1 MEFRDQVVLVTGAG
15 KGLGRSIALAFAAQG
30 AVVAANDLTPVNLD
44 KTLALIRAQGGQ
56 AREYLFDIAK
66 PQPVRA
72 MVEQVLADCGR
83 IDILVNNAGVAP
95 RAPLLEMDEWD
106 WQRTLDVNLSGV
118 FYLMQA
124 VGRAMRRQGGGVMV
138 NLGASQQQLSRAQ
151 NQAAFCASKAGLVG
165 LTHAAARELAAYSIR
180 VNAVCPGEGVASL
193 KPEDS
198 KPEGSQQQVAVQA
211 QLPLGHLEAG
221 QDASAL
227 VLFLCSRAAGNI
239 NGQSFEVATLD

>member
-165 LTHAAARELAAYSIR
+165 LTSAAARELAVYNIR
-180 VNAVCPGEGVASL
+180 LNAVCPGEGVA
-193 KPEDS
+193 P
-198 KPEGSQQQVAVQA
+198 A
-211 QLPLGHLEAG
+211 AG